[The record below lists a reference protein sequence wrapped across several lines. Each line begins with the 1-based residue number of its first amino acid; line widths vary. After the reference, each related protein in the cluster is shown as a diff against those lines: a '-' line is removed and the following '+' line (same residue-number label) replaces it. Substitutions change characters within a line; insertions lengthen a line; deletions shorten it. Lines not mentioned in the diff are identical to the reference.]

1 MILGLDISTSCTGW
15 CLLHPDGSFFRA
27 GCIPL
32 AKHKD
37 MFSKAQ
43 EAEKHIDELIKD
55 INITSIAIE
64 QNLQS
69 FRSGFSSAHTLY
81 SLARFNGVLSYI
93 CFKKIG
99 IKPTFLN
106 VNSSRK
112 SLGIKLIREKVC
124 GISTKDQILEWT
136 RPKLEV
142 EGYVWPRKTLKS
154 GPRKGQTIMD
164 PSCYDIADAF
174 IVAKSS
180 LIEH

>member
-1 MILGLDISTSCTGW
+1 MILGLDISTSSTGW
-15 CLLHPDGSFFRA
+15 CLLNLDGSFFKA

-43 EAEKHIDELIKD
+43 SAETYIKNITKD
-55 INITSIAIE
+55 IKITSVAVE

-93 CFKKIG
+93 CFKELG
-99 IKPTFLN
+99 ITPEFLN
-106 VNSSRK
+106 VNSARK
-112 SLGIKLIREKVC
+112 SLGIKIEREKSC
-124 GISTKDQILEWT
+124 GVSTKEQILKWASECLKDT
-136 RPKLEV
+136 
-142 EGYVWPRKTLKS
+142 GYQWPTKTLKS
-154 GPRKGQTIMD
+154 GPRKGNTIFD

-174 IVAKSS
+174 VIARSS
-180 LIEH
+180 LVEH